1 MISNFLNI
9 FYQTLLFILL
19 FVQASLIYLSLSF
32 SGIPVSKTLIQ
43 KYLPQNV
50 NLSTKEVLFF
60 LPYHIKLIEPKF
72 TPKADNLF
80 QIDSPEI
87 FVSWQPS
94 LKNLTFN
101 DWRIHSYSGKVSS
114 KLYPNLLEINRLNLV
129 FKSDQIQNAR
139 LLLRSDDKI
148 VYLDYSADKYLVQG
162 DNTSELKES
171 INSIEVLSPII
182 EQDSPL
188 YTIIKALHASKN
200 TYIECFINGTAD
212 RSHTLSTILSSEE
225 INVFGNEVQSLQIQS
240 QHSLDSLSDIVF
252 FQADNLSNPK
262 LDINFDSIRGK
273 LILDK
278 QMQIDSIE
286 IDSGSTLI
294 KNAVL
299 DSISAQVFPRN
310 NGNYL
315 INGILFSKDH
325 FLNVLSDYNINAHK
339 NAFLIKAYLDINE
352 LQKDYI
358 PQVQDIEI
366 QSPRSIF
373 ANTEIILD
381 NNLRLIEAQ
390 GHIQG
395 EVITA
400 NKTPFQY
407 LRSDFQWINK
417 RFIANTILRI
427 NQRKSSINTDFDAE
441 SGNYIFTLNGST
453 FSSDF
458 NSIFPKWWQNTFKDF
473 SYTNNTKCFHD
484 FAFYGTIESPIPDY
498 FMGSVHTENIEY
510 KSVPVK
516 YGDVLVKGKNYC
528 TEITLRD
535 LQTQKGHAVGVIKI
549 TIKPDGFKKPESVR
563 TKLKSELTFKTA
575 EKIFGN
581 DIKQILSNF
590 DSPYIHKVNFESA
603 FFHPHYTQH
612 NNKSY
617 YNLSIDRSN
626 PILFFNRPFNQ
637 LSANIYGRNSQ
648 HYIRSASAEFADGL
662 LVFDADI
669 LDTSNEDPQLRI
681 DLSLTDCNYSQ
692 SIKDA
697 FQNEFENTSFNESS
711 PLSLDLTLKSKGS
724 LLDLTEHNGYGS
736 ITVKGSDLGKIHLL
750 GPLSKALDE
759 LNLSI
764 GVFSLNQL
772 ESDFLI
778 QKEWINVPNLE
789 INGEQSYVFGQGKIL
804 IPDQS
809 INFKMKV
816 DLFKNKNL
824 SFSNLGSLGK
834 ILNPM
839 TKIFNFN
846 VTGTLQD
853 QKWLSVFDP
862 RNLFQ

>member
-9 FYQTLLFILL
+9 FCQTLLIILL
-19 FVQASLIYLSLSF
+19 FFQATLIYLSLSF
-32 SGIPVSKTLIQ
+32 SGIPLSKTLVQ
-43 KYLPQNV
+43 KYLPKNI
-50 NLSTKEVLFF
+50 NFSTKEVFFF
-60 LPYHIKLIEPKF
+60 LPYHLKLIEPKF
-72 TPKADNLF
+72 TPKADNQF
-80 QIDSPEI
+80 QIDSPVI
-87 FVSWQPS
+87 LVSWQPS
-94 LKNLTFN
+94 LKNFTFN
-101 DWRIHSYSGKVSS
+101 DWKIHSYSGKLSS
-114 KLYPNLLEINRLNLV
+114 KLYPKLLEINRLDLG

-139 LLLRSDDKI
+139 LLLRSDDKTI
-148 VYLDYSADKYLVQG
+148 SIDFSPNKYLAQG
-162 DNTSELKES
+162 KNISKLKES
-171 INSIEVLSPII
+171 INPTNVISTIGD
-182 EQDSPL
+182 QGSPL
-188 YTIIKALHASKN
+188 YTIIKALNASKN
-200 TYIECFINGTAD
+200 TYIGIFISGID
-212 RSHTLSTILSSEE
+212 DKSHTLSTVLSSEE
-225 INVFGNEVQSLQIQS
+225 INVFGNEVQSLQIKS

-262 LDINFDSIRGK
+262 LDINFDSVRGK

-299 DSISAQVFPRN
+299 DSISAQVFPRD
-310 NGNYL
+310 NGNYQ

-325 FLNVLSDYNINAHK
+325 FLNVLSDYNINAQK

-373 ANTEIILD
+373 ANTKIILD
-381 NNLRLIEAQ
+381 NDLSLLEAQ

-395 EVITA
+395 DVITA
-400 NKTPFQY
+400 NKTLFQY
-407 LRSDFQWINK
+407 LRSDFRWINK

-427 NQRKSSINTDFDAE
+427 DQRESSINTDFDAE
-441 SGNYIFTLNGST
+441 SGNYILTLNGST

-473 SYTNNTKCFHD
+473 SYTDNTKCSHD
-484 FAFYGTIESPIPDY
+484 FVFSGTIESPIPDY
-498 FMGSVHTENIEY
+498 FIGSVYTENIEY
-510 KSVPVK
+510 KSVPVIF
-516 YGDVLVKGKNYC
+516 GDVLVKGKNYC

-581 DIKQILSNF
+581 DIKQILSDF
-590 DSPYIHKVNFESA
+590 DSPYIHKVNLESA

-648 HYIRSASAEFADGL
+648 HYIRSASAEFADGW
-662 LVFDADI
+662 LVFEADI
-669 LDTSNEDPQLRI
+669 FDTSNEEPQLRI

-692 SIKDA
+692 SVKDA
-697 FQNEFENTSFNESS
+697 FQNEFENTSFKESL
-711 PLSLDLTLKSKGS
+711 PLSLNLTLKSKGS
-724 LLDLTEHNGYGS
+724 LLDLTKHNGHGS
-736 ITVKGSDLGKIHLL
+736 ITVNGSDLGKIHLL

-759 LNLSI
+759 LNLPI
-764 GVFSLNQL
+764 GVFTLNQL

-778 QKEWINVPNLE
+778 QKELISVPNLE
-789 INGEQSYVFGQGKIL
+789 INGKQSYVFGQGNIL

-834 ILNPM
+834 FFNPM